1 MFCGETIIPKGL
13 RGSQLSFKFT
23 IRRLFSGER
32 NMKKKNRKNKS
43 ILLRLA
49 VLGVFAYMIF
59 TLAGLW
65 STLNESRTRLSEYE
79 EQYAESQND
88 IDELK
93 AMLEE
98 GSEYKII
105 EKAARERLGYVYPD
119 EQVFIDISGN

>member
-1 MFCGETIIPKGL
+1 MQKKLEKHGKNVVYL
-13 RGSQLSFKFT
+13 ND
-23 IRRLFSGER
+23 RRVIVIVGFFGER
-32 NMKKKNRKNKS
+32 DMKKKNRKNKS
-43 ILLRLA
+43 ILLRII

-59 TLAGLW
+59 TLTGLW
-65 STLNESRTRLSEYE
+65 STLNESRTQLSEYK

-93 AMLEE
+93 AMLAE